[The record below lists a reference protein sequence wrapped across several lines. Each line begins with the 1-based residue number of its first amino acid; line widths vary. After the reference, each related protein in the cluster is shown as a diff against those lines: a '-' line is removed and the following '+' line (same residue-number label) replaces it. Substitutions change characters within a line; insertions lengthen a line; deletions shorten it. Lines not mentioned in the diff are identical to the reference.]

1 MSDSKISDLSASTAL
16 TGTED
21 VAIVQ
26 GGNTVKTTAQDIA
39 NLSTGGGST
48 VFTIDLMDALTVTF
62 YAPSDITIDSTDNIV
77 NSPTT
82 TILVRGSAYTLGTSI
97 TKGDDINVTVSTNAV
112 VNLITS

>member
-16 TGTED
+16 TGTEE

-26 GGNTVKTTAQDIA
+26 GGDTVKATAQDIA
-39 NLSTGGGST
+39 DLSTGGST

-62 YAPSDITIDSTDNIV
+62 YAPEALSIDSVTDIV

-82 TILVRGSAYTLGTSI
+82 TILVGGAAYTLGTAI
-97 TKGDDINVTVSTNAV
+97 TAGQSINVTVSTNAV
-112 VNLITS
+112 INLITS

>member
-1 MSDSKISDLSASTAL
+1 MSDSKISDLSTSTAL
-16 TGTED
+16 TGTEE

-39 NLSTGGGST
+39 DLSTGGGST
-48 VFTIDLMDALTVTF
+48 VFTIDLIDALTVTF
-62 YAPSDITIDSTDNIV
+62 YAPEALSIDSVTDIV

-82 TILVRGSAYTLGTSI
+82 TILVGGSAYTLGAAITAGQSI
-97 TKGDDINVTVSTNAV
+97 NITVSTNAV